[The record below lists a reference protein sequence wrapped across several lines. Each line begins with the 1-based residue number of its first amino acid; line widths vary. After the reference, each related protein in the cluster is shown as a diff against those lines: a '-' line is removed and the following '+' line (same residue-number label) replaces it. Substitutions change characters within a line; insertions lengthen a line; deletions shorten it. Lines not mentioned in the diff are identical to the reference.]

1 MASLEAKPGQPIG
14 CHLTSAEEKADSRS
28 KRLRPVALMK
38 CRDHLNLLTKR
49 KEFSKFIMSISRGTY
64 ECSYMEREMHDEY
77 CRIQSLN

>member
-1 MASLEAKPGQPIG
+1 MASLEAKAGQPIE

-49 KEFSKFIMSISRGTY
+49 KESAKFICPFPEGHMNVLLWLY
-64 ECSYMEREMHDEY
+64 
-77 CRIQSLN
+77 